1 MKHRALIIEDSRTQ
15 ARQLAALL
23 EQEGFEV
30 EVAPDGERG
39 LAACA
44 ARPPDAVLC
53 DIVMPGINGFEV
65 CRRLRAR
72 PETRDLPVMLMTS
85 LADTADVVRALAAGA
100 DNFVTKPFVPATL
113 VARLR
118 RMLSKRRSL
127 DEGGGVEFRGSR
139 FAVPDD
145 RARTL
150 DVLLSSLEAMAE
162 RNVEL
167 ERSRAAAEEALAEAR
182 RAVAARDEVIGVVS
196 HDLRGP
202 LNAVLMAAQIAAA
215 ELAQMEHER
224 AGSARARL
232 ATIVRSAERMGRLV
246 GDLLDV
252 TRIEAGRMVVA
263 PAPESVAALFE
274 EACLAQRP
282 LADTRGVALRAEL
295 DDPALRVLADRER
308 AQQVLANLIGN
319 ALKFTPAGGEVTLRA
334 AREGAAVQVVVQDTG
349 VGIAAAQL
357 PHVFDR
363 FWQAE
368 GGARQGAGLGLS
380 IVKGLVEAQGGSVT
394 VESELGRGTAVRFT
408 LPACA

>member
-139 FAVPDD
+139 FAVP
-145 RARTL
+145 RP
-150 DVLLSSLEAMAE
+150 SSLSTVTEPPCASTSPFTIESPRPAPC
-162 RNVEL
+162 RAPPSACQK
-167 ERSRAAAEEALAEAR
+167 RSKTCGSCAAA
-182 RAVAARDEVIGVVS
+182 IPTPVS
-196 HDLRGP
+196 CTTTCG
-202 LNAVLMAAQIAAA
+202 
-215 ELAQMEHER
+215 
-224 AGSARARL
+224 
-232 ATIVRSAERMGRLV
+232 
-246 GDLLDV
+246 
-252 TRIEAGRMVVA
+252 A
-263 PAPESVAALFE
+263 PS
-274 EACLAQRP
+274 
-282 LADTRGVALRAEL
+282 
-295 DDPALRVLADRER
+295 
-308 AQQVLANLIGN
+308 
-319 ALKFTPAGGEVTLRA
+319 TP
-334 AREGAAVQVVVQDTG
+334 
-349 VGIAAAQL
+349 
-357 PHVFDR
+357 
-363 FWQAE
+363 
-368 GGARQGAGLGLS
+368 
-380 IVKGLVEAQGGSVT
+380 
-394 VESELGRGTAVRFT
+394 
-408 LPACA
+408 C

>member
-44 ARPPDAVLC
+44 ERPPDAVLC

-196 HDLRGP
+196 HDLRSP

-215 ELAQMEHER
+215 ELSQVEHER

-282 LADTRGVALRAEL
+282 LADRGGVALRAEL

-334 AREGAAVQVVVQDTG
+334 AREGAAVRIVVQDTG

-380 IVKGLVEAQGGSVT
+380 IVKGLVEAQGGSVM
-394 VESELGRGTAVRFT
+394 VESELGRGTAVHFT